1 MGAKYKFIK
10 VDRELCI
17 GAASC
22 VAVYPEVF
30 QLDEE
35 NKAILLKNDGRH
47 TSEQTQVDVLS
58 CSTIDDDQLLLAAQ
72 SCPTAAIS
80 LYGSD
85 GTQLYPEM

>member
-1 MGAKYKFIK
+1 MGAKYKYIK
-10 VDRELCI
+10 IDRELCI

-22 VAVYPEVF
+22 VAVYPEIF
-30 QLDEE
+30 QLDAE

-58 CSTIDDDQLLLAAQ
+58 CQSVDDDQLLLAAQ
-72 SCPTAAIS
+72 SCPTAAIF
-80 LYGSD
+80 LYGAD